1 MLAEDLS
8 STHLNF
14 QDEEEKAEEE
24 VEVEDVEQED
34 DDEEEE
40 DIFMTAAPS
49 SKQDILNSLSVRSTD
64 ERRPS
69 SNTFSVPNERKFAVE
84 ANSSRL
90 YKHSIT
96 PQTNVSNQSID
107 Q

>member
-14 QDEEEKAEEE
+14 QEEEEEE
-24 VEVEDVEQED
+24 EVEDVEQED
-34 DDEEEE
+34 DDEEEEE

-69 SNTFSVPNERKFAVE
+69 SNTFSVPNERKSAVE

-96 PQTNVSNQSID
+96 PQTNVSNQSTD

>member
-1 MLAEDLS
+1 M
-8 STHLNF
+8 NF
-14 QDEEEKAEEE
+14 QEEEEEE
-24 VEVEDVEQED
+24 DVEDVEQED
-34 DDEEEE
+34 DDEEE

-69 SNTFSVPNERKFAVE
+69 SNTFSVPNERKSAVE
-84 ANSSRL
+84 GNSSRL

-96 PQTNVSNQSID
+96 PQTNVNNQSID